1 MSLRSSV
8 QSSKTTDSKT
18 PVTIESISSI
28 FKEILVENKNKQ
40 NEKMSRKIEAQK
52 KYMFYS
58 EYKPSLSLNEFI
70 QRIHKYTHLETST
83 LITALMYI
91 DRLTVTGGI
100 ILTDANIYRY
110 YL

>member
-8 QSSKTTDSKT
+8 KSSKTNESKT
-18 PVTIESISSI
+18 PVTIEAISSI
-28 FKEILVENKNKQ
+28 FKEILIENKSKQ
-40 NEKMSRKIEAQK
+40 NEKMSRKIESQK

-58 EYKPSLSLNEFI
+58 EYKPSLSLYEFI

-83 LITALMYI
+83 LITTLMYI

-100 ILTDANIYRY
+100 VLTEANIYR
-110 YL
+110 